1 MAASSAQVVVAYGVQ
16 VDEDTAF
23 AGAFTAL
30 NRRSGGFTTTATEIE
45 EGSLSSKRLAD
56 AASIGRKT
64 TSAQFEFSFRELVFD
79 DFLASVMASEWVE
92 DGIDPSINT
101 LTLNKNPVYLT
112 FAVQTDYL
120 ATSTRHYTLYT
131 GCLITSMSFSMPQE
145 GFIGVTIQVSAANK
159 TYPATAPWS
168 SLVDPLAKSA
178 LRTCTALTSVK
189 IDDTEVDSVISQIDL
204 SIENASEEIYDVRQC
219 DPKEIILG
227 SATIGGTIAAYHDD
241 ESDQWHRDADD
252 NTLYSIEMNVRGETA
267 DYTFTIPS
275 ATNRSTGPDASGDNV
290 TVSMPFGAVTTAP
303 YITRTIY

>member
-16 VDEDTAF
+16 ANEATPF
-23 AGAFTAL
+23 AGAFTSL

-64 TSAQFEFSFRELVFD
+64 TAAQFEFSFREEVLD
-79 DFLASVMASEWVE
+79 DFLQSVFASTWV
-92 DGIDPSINT
+92 NT
-101 LTLNKNPVYLT
+101 GTGVDVLTLDKNPLYLT

-120 ATSTRHYTLYT
+120 DQATRHYTLYT
-131 GCLITSMSFSMPQE
+131 GCLISSMSFALPQE
-145 GFIGVTIQVSAANK
+145 GFITATVQVSAANK
-159 TYPATAPWS
+159 SYPATAPWS
-168 SLVDPLAKSA
+168 TLNEPAAKSA

-204 SIENASEEIYDVRQC
+204 SIQNASEEIYDVRQC

-227 SATIGGTIAAYHDD
+227 AATITGTIAAYHDD

-252 NTLYSIEMNVRGETA
+252 NALYEVEFNIAGETT
-267 DYTFTIPS
+267 DYTFNIPS

-290 TVSMPFGAVTTAP
+290 TVSLPFGAVTTAP
-303 YITRTIY
+303 SITRTVR